1 MSNVLIVTG
10 MHRSGTS
17 LTASFVRSLGID
29 VGDNLLLG
37 DAYNPKGYF
46 EDVDFVQLQRSML
59 QACCNRE
66 EEGWIDWGWTK
77 SEHLDRSALSDYI
90 LPAQDLIDRRMRDCS
105 ESAVWGWKDPRTTL
119 LLDFWQEL
127 LPEAR
132 YLLVYRFPW
141 DVVDSIGRLNSV
153 AFHNR
158 SEWAIKVWEFYNRHL
173 LEFYHKNRERC
184 ILMSIDRCVREPEKL
199 VRLLEEKFNLK
210 SLADGHSLEEVY
222 DTQIFSSL
230 SWNHPLVQTLRT
242 QMPESVDLLEK
253 LDRSADLPSDFSSQ
267 LATSDLQKKETL
279 PLSLAAKTPEV
290 KTFSSHRYPA
300 SKPIVSV
307 VIPCYNSGEFLL
319 EAIASV
325 QRCQEKVYEIII
337 VNDSST
343 EPLTHKVLNYLR
355 ERNYNIIDHTQ
366 NQGLAQAR
374 NTGIQNAKGQYI
386 LPLDAD
392 NKIKPRYITK
402 AIEILENCP
411 EIGIVYGDM
420 EIFGDKQEIREV
432 PEFDINLMAKG
443 NYIDACAVFRKEV
456 WVDCGGYD
464 PKIPQQLGY
473 EDWDFWLMAAE
484 RDWRFHH
491 VPEVLFEYRSTFDS
505 MVSRCNLPENRQ
517 QLIRYI
523 CAKHLELYATNFPDI
538 FATKEFE
545 LLSARTHAD
554 ILDVKLRDTQ
564 NHQKY
569 LEAEFKQAH
578 EQLYEARVDAQK
590 THDRL
595 REALGEVNAVHQQ
608 LGDAKEEVKQT
619 HAQLADA
626 IADVQNAHAQLAQAR
641 EESQHTHE
649 RLRGAI
655 EDNQQTHAQLHD
667 ARVDIQQTHERLRG
681 AIEDNRQLN
690 TRLQEAERHTQQQVG
705 EVRQQLG
712 QAQFQIQQLHETIAA
727 MESTKFWKLRVIWF
741 KVKSPLIKPI
751 GWWGRRGE
759 FLEAAKTQG
768 WRYAIGK
775 VTGKV
780 KRKLG
785 LASADVAQ
793 LAPAIDPHLLAY
805 QQWTAMHAPRAT
817 DLRKMAQ
824 TIPTFAHQPTI
835 SIIMPVY
842 NTPEKFLRDGI
853 VSVLNQIYPYWEL
866 CIADDASTAEY
877 IKPVLEEYA
886 AKDDRIKLVFREENG
901 HISRASN
908 SAIDVATGE
917 YIALLDHDDAITP
930 DALYEMVLLINQHPD
945 ADMLYSDEDKIDE
958 NDAIMHPFFKSDWC
972 PDSFLSRMYTCH
984 FGVYRKSIIDE
995 IGGFRVGYEGS
1006 QDYDLVLRFTEKT
1019 DKIYHVPRILY
1030 HWRIH
1035 AESTAGGEATVKT
1048 YAYEA
1053 AKKAIAEALQR
1064 RGEPGEVI
1072 DVPGFFGNYTVRYQ
1086 IAEPKRVSI
1095 IIPTRDLAGMLDR
1108 CLESIFTRTTYPNY
1122 EVIIVDNGSVE
1133 PETKAVFDR
1142 WQQQEPDRFKCL
1154 PLDIPFNYPKL
1165 NNFGV
1170 ENASGDYI
1178 LLLNNDTEIVT
1189 PDWLEAMVE
1198 QAQRDSIGA
1207 VGGLLLYDDDRI
1219 QHAGVIMGI
1228 GGIAG
1233 HSHRMFPKDTPG
1245 YVCQVKTISNYS
1257 AVTGACLMC
1266 RRDVFE
1272 EVGGLDES
1280 LVVAYNDVDFCLKL
1294 VDRGYRNVYLPH
1306 VVLYHYESKSR
1317 GYEDTPEKLARQ
1329 AKEGAV
1335 ICQRWRQYVENDPC
1349 YNPHLT
1355 KGLEDYSINLAPPS
1369 IHVELED
1376 TRSQNILAETEPN
1389 PFESN
1394 ANLFP
1399 EETDNGGTGLTATV
1413 ESGKN
1418 GTSEVVSASASPE
1431 ISEAKIEDA
1440 ETSVTARVEPQKNGR
1455 SIVAAETAFDRVSE
1469 AKKNDSGTE
1478 VTTKGDSKKNGTATA
1493 NATVEVTETPPE
1505 ISSNN
1510 SNGKL
1515 EEPAIETEGRS
1526 TGIATLEPEPD
1537 TEETPT
1543 ESIDL
1548 DTQKREEVKR
1558 VRRRIADKYIKGD
1571 GIEIGAL
1578 HSPLP
1583 VPEAANVRYVDRMSV
1598 FDLRLQYPEMKE
1610 LPLVEVDIID
1620 DGEVLSTIEDNSL
1633 DFAIANH
1640 LIEHCQNPIQT
1651 LKNYFRVLKPG
1662 GILYLA
1668 VPDKRY
1674 TFDVDR
1680 PVTSL
1685 EHLIEDYTE
1694 GPERSR
1700 ISHFEEYVRMVDRT
1714 PEKKVS
1720 ARLLYLLIDLDYSI
1734 HFHVWTPSAFT
1745 ELLLYCQ
1752 QEFEDKFAIELMQSN
1767 EDEFIFVLRKE

>member
-29 VGDNLLLG
+29 VGENLLSP

-59 QACCNRE
+59 QACCDRDK
-66 EEGWIDWGWTK
+66 EGWIDWGWTQ
-77 SEHLDRSALSDYI
+77 SETLDRSVLSNYI
-90 LPAQDLIDRRMRDCS
+90 LPAQDLIDRRVRDCL

-119 LLDFWQEL
+119 LLDFWHDL

-153 AFHNR
+153 AFHDR
-158 SEWAIKVWEFYNRHL
+158 SDWAIKVWQFYNRHL
-173 LEFYHKNRERC
+173 LEFYHKNPDRC
-184 ILMSIDRCVREPEKL
+184 ILMSIERCIREPKRL
-199 VRLLEEKFNLK
+199 VRLLEDKFNLK
-210 SLADGHSLEEVY
+210 SPANRNSLDRIY

-230 SWNHPLVQTLRT
+230 SWNHPLVQTLQT
-242 QMPESVDLLEK
+242 QMPQSLDLLEE
-253 LDRSADLPSDFSSQ
+253 LDRVADLPSSFSQASTPSSSQ
-267 LATSDLQKKETL
+267 ESL
-279 PLSLAAKTPEV
+279 PLSLAAKTPQV
-290 KTFSSHRYPA
+290 KTESSIR
-300 SKPIVSV
+300 SQSSEVSVSV
-307 VIPCYNSGEFLL
+307 VIPCYNGGEYLL

-337 VNDSST
+337 VNDAST
-343 EPLTHKVLNYLR
+343 EPLTRKVLNYLR
-355 ERNYNIIDHTQ
+355 ERNYHIIDLSE
-366 NQGLAQAR
+366 NKGLAEAR
-374 NTGIQNAKGQYI
+374 NIGIQNARGRYI

-392 NKIKPRYITK
+392 NKIKPGYIIQ
-402 AIEILENCP
+402 AIEILEDRP
-411 EIGIVYGDM
+411 EIGIVYSDM

-432 PEFDINLMAKG
+432 PEFDINLLVKG

-456 WVDCGGYD
+456 WSDCGGYD

-484 RDWRFHH
+484 RGWQFYH
-491 VPEVLFEYRSTFDS
+491 VAEALFEYRTSIDS

-523 CAKHLELYATNFPDI
+523 CAKHLDLYTTNFPDI

-554 ILDVKLRDTQ
+554 ILEVRLR
-564 NHQKY
+564 NAENRQKH
-569 LEAEFKQAH
+569 LETEFKQAH

-595 REALGEVNAVHQQ
+595 REALAQTQGVHQQ
-608 LGDAKEEVKQT
+608 LGETKEEVRQA
-619 HAQLADA
+619 HAQLAEA
-626 IADVQNAHAQLAQAR
+626 VADVQNAHSQLHEAR
-641 EESQHTHE
+641 EEVQQTHAQLHE
-649 RLRGAI
+649 AVENDR
-655 EDNQQTHAQLHD
+655 QTHAQLHD
-667 ARVDIQQTHERLRG
+667 ARVESQQTHDRLRET
-681 AIEDNRQLN
+681 IEENRRVHAQ
-690 TRLQEAERHTQQQVG
+690 LQETQH
-705 EVRQQLG
+705 
-712 QAQFQIQQLHETIAA
+712 QANLQIQQLHNTIAA
-727 MESTKFWKLRVIWF
+727 MESTKFWKLRKIWF
-741 KVKSPLIKPI
+741 KLKSPLTKSKQL
-751 GWWGRRGE
+751 WGRRGE
-759 FLEAAKTQG
+759 FLEVAKTHG
-768 WRYAIGK
+768 WRYAVGK
-775 VTGKV
+775 VAGKA

-785 LASADVAQ
+785 LTPATPDIS
-793 LAPAIDPHLLAY
+793 APAVDPHQLAY
-805 QQWTAMHAPRAT
+805 QQWMGMHAPRAT
-817 DLRKMAQ
+817 DLRKMAL
-824 TIPTFAHQPTI
+824 TIPTFDRQPII

-842 NTPEKFLRDGI
+842 NTPEKFLRDAI

-866 CIADDASTAEY
+866 CIADDASTAEH
-877 IKPVLEEYA
+877 IKPMLEEYA
-886 AKDDRIKLVFREENG
+886 AKDDRIKLVFRQENG

-908 SAIDVATGE
+908 SAIEVATGE
-917 YIALLDHDDAITP
+917 YIALFDHDDLLTP

-945 ADMLYSDEDKIDE
+945 ADMIYSDEDKADE
-958 NDAIMHPFFKSDWC
+958 NNNIMHPFFKPDWC

-1035 AESTAGGEATVKT
+1035 AESTAAGEATVKT

-1053 AKKAIAEALQR
+1053 AKKAIREALQR
-1064 RGEPGEVI
+1064 RGEPGEVL
-1072 DVPGFFGNYTVRYQ
+1072 DVPGFFGNYIVRYQ

-1095 IIPTRDLAGMLDR
+1095 IIPTRDLAAMLDR
-1108 CLESIFTRTTYPNY
+1108 CLESIFTRTTYANY
-1122 EVIIVDNGSVE
+1122 EVIVVDNGSVE
-1133 PETKAVFDR
+1133 PETAALFDR
-1142 WQQQEPDRFKCL
+1142 WRQQEPDRFKCF

-1170 ENASGDYI
+1170 EQATGDYI
-1178 LLLNNDTEIVT
+1178 LLLNNDTEITT

-1207 VGGLLLYDDDRI
+1207 VGALLLYDDDRI

-1245 YVCQVKTISNYS
+1245 YVCQVKTVSNYS

-1335 ICQRWRQYVENDPC
+1335 ICQRWRKYVENDPC

-1369 IHVELED
+1369 IHVVFEE
-1376 TRSQNILAETEPN
+1376 TRSGNIEALESHEKVVTAKVEEKAIEAELSEMPQKGEVSTASIEKMQDGISNGMPPVEEVADSETNLTKNLEHHQNGKLDTSAESEGMQRSNCKIESGNNGTSATDLPVEPTQTQPKNLISDRNGKLKISATETEMRSAGVATLEKEPETEETEPK
-1389 PFESN
+1389 
-1394 ANLFP
+1394 
-1399 EETDNGGTGLTATV
+1399 T
-1413 ESGKN
+1413 
-1418 GTSEVVSASASPE
+1418 
-1431 ISEAKIEDA
+1431 
-1440 ETSVTARVEPQKNGR
+1440 
-1455 SIVAAETAFDRVSE
+1455 
-1469 AKKNDSGTE
+1469 
-1478 VTTKGDSKKNGTATA
+1478 
-1493 NATVEVTETPPE
+1493 
-1505 ISSNN
+1505 
-1510 SNGKL
+1510 
-1515 EEPAIETEGRS
+1515 
-1526 TGIATLEPEPD
+1526 
-1537 TEETPT
+1537 
-1543 ESIDL
+1543 IDL
-1548 DTQKREEVKR
+1548 NTQNREEVKKL
-1558 VRRRIADKYIKGD
+1558 RRQIANKYIKGE

-1610 LPLVEVDIID
+1610 LPLVDVDIID
-1620 DGEVLSTIEDNSL
+1620 DGEVLSTVADNSM

-1640 LIEHCQNPIQT
+1640 MIEHCQNPIQT
-1651 LKNYFRVLKPG
+1651 LQNYFRVLKPG

-1685 EHLIEDYTE
+1685 EHLIDDYTE
-1694 GPERSR
+1694 GPEQSR

-1714 PEKKVS
+1714 PQKKVS

-1752 QEFEDKFAIELMQSN
+1752 QEFDDKFAIELMQSN
-1767 EDEFIFVLRKE
+1767 EDEFIFILRKEVVQ